1 MVGPKVSLIVP
12 IYNVESYL
20 TDCLDSLIRQDY
32 ENLEI
37 ILVDDGST
45 DSSLDIANRYGQNH
59 PNIHVLTKPNG
70 GLSDARNYGIDHSS
84 GEYCCFVDSDDWV
97 ADQYVSAMVQALD
110 DGCEMVVCDMEYVY
124 DDGQTTFSSGGT
136 FISSSVTSDPE
147 LININNSACNKL
159 VKTTI
164 VKSFL
169 FPKGKNYEDLATI
182 PVWIALSH
190 HINKV
195 DQPLYFYRQ
204 RSGSIAHST
213 NMKIFDI
220 YDAIDRCMDYF
231 KTHGLTT
238 LIPIMQTN
246 YIRHGLDLTTLRIKD
261 FDDPTQIIPYFQYNM
276 SRLNAAYPT
285 WRKDPSIASY
295 PFKKRLIFSL
305 LACRHYGLVKRLY
318 GKN

>member
-1 MVGPKVSLIVP
+1 MPEISVIVP
-12 IYNVESYL
+12 VYRVEPYL
-20 TDCLDSLIRQDY
+20 RRCVDSILSQTFTDFEL
-32 ENLEI
+32 
-37 ILVDDGST
+37 ILVDDGSPDNCGAICDEYALK
-45 DSSLDIANRYGQNH
+45 DSRVRV
-59 PNIHVLTKPNG
+59 IHKQNG
-70 GLSDARNYGIDHSS
+70 GLSDARNAGIDIAQ
-84 GEYCCFVDSDDWV
+84 GNYLTFVDSDDWV

-110 DGCEMVVCDMEYVY
+110 DGCDMVVCDMEYVY

-136 FISSSVTSDPE
+136 FIGSSVTNDPE

-159 VKTTI
+159 IKTTI

-204 RSGSIAHST
+204 RSGSIAHSA